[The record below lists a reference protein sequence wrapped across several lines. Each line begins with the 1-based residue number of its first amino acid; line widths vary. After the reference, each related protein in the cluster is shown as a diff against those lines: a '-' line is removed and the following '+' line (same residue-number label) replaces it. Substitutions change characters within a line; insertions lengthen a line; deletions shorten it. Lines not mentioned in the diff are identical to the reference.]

1 MAGGGGGEQDLNLVP
16 YLDIMVNLIMFM
28 LTVTAY
34 LVELREAPV
43 LVPAYSNTG
52 GGGSTEKQK
61 AYLTVAISTKSYAIL
76 GSTEEIPA
84 NELVKEGGAY
94 PLARLTETLREY
106 RSQYELGETLILTA
120 DGTVPYNVLIATMD
134 AARSDGKGPLFPGIT
149 LAQAVQ

>member
-43 LVPAYSNTG
+43 LVPAYTTG
-52 GGGSTEKQK
+52 GGGGNTEKQK
-61 AYLTVAISTKSYAIL
+61 PYLTVAISTKSYAIL

-84 NELVKEGGAY
+84 NELVKEGAAY
-94 PLARLTETLREY
+94 PLQRLTETLREY
-106 RSQYELGETLILTA
+106 KTQYDLGDTLILTA
-120 DGTVPYNVLIATMD
+120 DGTVPYNVLISTMD
-134 AARSDGKGPLFPGIT
+134 AARTDPKGPLFPGIT

>member
-43 LVPAYSNTG
+43 LVPAYSNAG
-52 GGGSTEKQK
+52 SGGSTEKQK
-61 AYLTVAISTKSYAIL
+61 AFLTVAISTKSYAIL
-76 GSTEEIPA
+76 GSVDEIPA
-84 NELVKEGGAY
+84 NELVKENGAY
-94 PLARLTETLREY
+94 PFARLTETLREY

-120 DGTVPYNVLIATMD
+120 DGTVPYTVLIATMD
-134 AARSDGKGPLFPGIT
+134 AARGDAKGPLFPGIT